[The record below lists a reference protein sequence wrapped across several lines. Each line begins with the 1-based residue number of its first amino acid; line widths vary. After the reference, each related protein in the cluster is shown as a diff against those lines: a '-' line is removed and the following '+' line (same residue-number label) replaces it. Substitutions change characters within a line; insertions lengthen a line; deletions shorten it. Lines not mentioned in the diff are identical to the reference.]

1 MISLGPFSVPAEP
14 LMLAA
19 AFIISSAVGKRAAF
33 AQRKEI
39 EYALYSVML
48 VGIFVARLAFVI
60 QYWDLYRRRP
70 LGMLDIRDG
79 GFAPW
84 VGVFA
89 AVGMALY
96 YLIRARINQ
105 RAMLLS
111 LSAGVLTLSI
121 GAGTAWVWQ
130 RNNASVRL
138 PTQTLM
144 GLDNKPL
151 QLDTLRGKP
160 VIINLWASWCPP
172 CRHEMPVLQQAQFSN
187 PDIVFVFANQG
198 ETAADATHYLMAQQ
212 LVMSNVVL
220 DAHRDI
226 ARLLGANALPTTLF
240 FDRAGI
246 LVDERTGEL
255 SAASLASRLAL
266 VRANITR

>member
-1 MISLGPFSVPAEP
+1 MISLGPFAVPAEP
-14 LMLAA
+14 LLLAA
-19 AFIISSAVGKRAAF
+19 ALIISSAVGKRAAF

-48 VGIFVARLAFVI
+48 VGIFVARLAFI
-60 QYWDLYRRRP
+60 LQYWDLYRLRP

-79 GFAPW
+79 GFLVWA
-84 VGVFA
+84 GVIA
-89 AVGMALY
+89 AIGMAIY
-96 YLIRARINQ
+96 YLLRARINQ
-105 RAMLLS
+105 RAMFLA
-111 LSAGVLTLSI
+111 LSAGMLTLSI
-121 GAGTAWVWQ
+121 GAGTVWAWQ
-130 RNNASVRL
+130 RNTANVRL

-151 QLDTLRGKP
+151 RLDTLRGKP

-172 CRHEMPVLQQAQFSN
+172 CRHEMPVLQQAQSSN

-198 ETAADATHYLMAQQ
+198 ETAADVTHYLTTQH
-212 LVMSNVVL
+212 LEMSNVVL
-220 DAHRDI
+220 DVNRDI
-226 ARLLGANALPTTLF
+226 ARLLGAKGLPTTLF
-240 FDRAGI
+240 FDRAGR

-266 VRANITR
+266 VRATTSR